1 MAKKTKNSVKSKSNK
16 TSKVKN
22 KMNLITIKGNKKR
35 AIKKT
40 FYDKNEYVTDLSFI
54 DKYEED
60 EKKRMKIKDNE
71 NLIRFQNKRLYILKI
86 CFRPLTNN
94 IELLGNYIEE
104 TIIDNNALQNNNA
117 NIDNNKNKCSY
128 LLMQDNNIVAPIS
141 NDILINNDN
150 SNINN
155 NINENSNENEKK
167 ENIGNQ
173 KIKKKKRIRKS
184 IVKKTKNKFFYL
196 HICSKNIINCLLLNE
211 CSIINYILIFLSG
224 IYTGY
229 FEEIKKNNSITL
241 KVDTF
246 NIFLNINNSINI
258 DDYYKIEVL
267 GKGKDEYGEYVIKGN
282 MKLINNLILYQK
294 ENNITENIND
304 KVINFGN
311 ILFHKIYNK

>member
-167 ENIGNQ
+167 EN
-173 KIKKKKRIRKS
+173 KKK
-184 IVKKTKNKFFYL
+184 Y
-196 HICSKNIINCLLLNE
+196 C
-211 CSIINYILIFLSG
+211 
-224 IYTGY
+224 
-229 FEEIKKNNSITL
+229 
-241 KVDTF
+241 
-246 NIFLNINNSINI
+246 
-258 DDYYKIEVL
+258 
-267 GKGKDEYGEYVIKGN
+267 
-282 MKLINNLILYQK
+282 
-294 ENNITENIND
+294 
-304 KVINFGN
+304 
-311 ILFHKIYNK
+311 